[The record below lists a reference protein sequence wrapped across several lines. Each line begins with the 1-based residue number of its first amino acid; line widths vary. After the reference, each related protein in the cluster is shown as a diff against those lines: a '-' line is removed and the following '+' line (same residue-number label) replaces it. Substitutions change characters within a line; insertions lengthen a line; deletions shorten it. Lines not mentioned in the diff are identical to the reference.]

1 MQSDH
6 FKKTIKVAA
15 TQESSKELSMVQRV
29 RSGIKSPH
37 FIWKYRHVWV
47 IIRCM
52 LKKLLTLVVSF
63 SLSTFAVADIASDIA
78 SGVKVQ
84 PTTQKAKNDDIVQE
98 TTVEE
103 LILAGV
109 PCVIAVESVRN
120 VYSLTTLETDSI
132 ITIALNVE
140 AVCED
145 GLSECENV
153 ARICPTLPLLA
164 LYSNGSGLEQA
175 VGSAGTQGIGD
186 TGSSGGGPCPG
197 ETRCSV
203 SPN

>member
-1 MQSDH
+1 M
-6 FKKTIKVAA
+6 
-15 TQESSKELSMVQRV
+15 
-29 RSGIKSPH
+29 
-37 FIWKYRHVWV
+37 YRTL
-47 IIRCM
+47 IA
-52 LKKLLTLVVSF
+52 LVVSLT
-63 SLSTFAVADIASDIA
+63 LSAPAVADIASDLA

-84 PTTQKAKNDDIVQE
+84 PTTQNAKNDDIVQE

-103 LILAGV
+103 LIQAGV

-120 VYSLTTLETDSI
+120 VYNLTPLETDSI

-140 AVCED
+140 AVCES
-145 GLSECENV
+145 GSSECENV

-164 LYSNGSGLEQA
+164 LYSTGSGLEQA
-175 VGSAGTQGIGD
+175 VGPAGTKGISD

>member
-1 MQSDH
+1 M
-6 FKKTIKVAA
+6 
-15 TQESSKELSMVQRV
+15 
-29 RSGIKSPH
+29 
-37 FIWKYRHVWV
+37 YRTL
-47 IIRCM
+47 IA
-52 LKKLLTLVVSF
+52 LVVSLT
-63 SLSTFAVADIASDIA
+63 LSALAVADIASDLA

-84 PTTQKAKNDDIVQE
+84 PTTQNAKNDDIVQE
-98 TTVEE
+98 TSVEE

-120 VYSLTTLETDSI
+120 VYDLTPLETDSI

-145 GLSECENV
+145 GASECKNV

-164 LYSNGSGLEQA
+164 LYSTGSGLEQA
-175 VGSAGTQGIGD
+175 VGPAGTKGISD

>member
-1 MQSDH
+1 M
-6 FKKTIKVAA
+6 
-15 TQESSKELSMVQRV
+15 
-29 RSGIKSPH
+29 
-37 FIWKYRHVWV
+37 YRTL
-47 IIRCM
+47 IA
-52 LKKLLTLVVSF
+52 LVVSLT
-63 SLSTFAVADIASDIA
+63 LSALAVADIASDIT

-84 PTTQKAKNDDIVQE
+84 PTTQNAKNDDIVQD

-120 VYSLTTLETDSI
+120 VYDLTPLETDSI

-145 GLSECENV
+145 GASECENV
-153 ARICPTLPLLA
+153 ARICPRLPLLA

-175 VGSAGTQGIGD
+175 VGSAGTKGIGD

>member
-1 MQSDH
+1 M
-6 FKKTIKVAA
+6 
-15 TQESSKELSMVQRV
+15 
-29 RSGIKSPH
+29 
-37 FIWKYRHVWV
+37 YRTL
-47 IIRCM
+47 IA
-52 LKKLLTLVVSF
+52 LVVSLT
-63 SLSTFAVADIASDIA
+63 LSALAVADIASDIA

-84 PTTQKAKNDDIVQE
+84 PTTQNAKNDDIVQE
-98 TTVEE
+98 ITVEE

-120 VYSLTTLETDSI
+120 VYDLTPLETDSI
-132 ITIALNVE
+132 ISIALNVE
-140 AVCED
+140 GVCED
-145 GLSECENV
+145 GASECENV

-164 LYSNGSGLEQA
+164 LYSTGSGLEQA
-175 VGSAGTQGIGD
+175 VGSAGTKGIGD

>member
-1 MQSDH
+1 M
-6 FKKTIKVAA
+6 
-15 TQESSKELSMVQRV
+15 
-29 RSGIKSPH
+29 
-37 FIWKYRHVWV
+37 YRTL
-47 IIRCM
+47 IA
-52 LKKLLTLVVSF
+52 LVVSLT
-63 SLSTFAVADIASDIA
+63 LSALAVADIASDLA

-84 PTTQKAKNDDIVQE
+84 PTTQNAKNDDIVQD

-120 VYSLTTLETDSI
+120 VYDLTPLETDSI

-145 GLSECENV
+145 GASECENV
-153 ARICPTLPLLA
+153 ARICPRLPLLA

-175 VGSAGTQGIGD
+175 VGSAGTKGIGD
-186 TGSSGGGPCPG
+186 TGGSGGGPCPG